1 MTSAPTHALEV
12 SKLSK
17 TYGSATALR
26 DATFVLRAGQFLTL
40 LGPSGCGKTT
50 TLRLIAG
57 FEPPDTGTIQIHGR
71 AVSGQ
76 GFTVPPEQRRVGM
89 VFQDYALFPHLDVAG
104 NVGFGLRGDK
114 KTKMARVEEML
125 ALVGLSAFADRMPG
139 ALSGGQQQRVA
150 LARALAPQP
159 ELLLLDE
166 PFSHLDAAL
175 RAQVRGELRTI
186 LRQAGVSAVFVT
198 HDQEEALS
206 LSDWVAVMFD
216 GRVEQVAPPR
226 TLYTRPATRRVAE
239 FVGEAFWLPAQADGL
254 FASCALGNVA
264 LADSASGAVDL
275 LIRPESLLIDTVGQ
289 GTAAV
294 VEWREYYGHDQR
306 IGVRLADGT
315 RLVGRAGPEHAISVG
330 QNVGV
335 RARTAVLP
343 YAKTDG

>member
-1 MTSAPTHALEV
+1 MTYALEV

-17 TYGSATALR
+17 TYGSAVALR
-26 DATFVLRAGQFLTL
+26 DATFTLRSGQFLTL

-57 FEPPDTGTIQIHGR
+57 FEPPDTGSIQILGR
-71 AVSGQ
+71 AVTGA
-76 GFTVPPEQRRVGM
+76 GLAVPPEQRRVGL
-89 VFQDYALFPHLDVAG
+89 VFQDYALFPHLNVAD
-104 NVGFGLRGDK
+104 NVGFGVRADK
-114 KTKMARVEEML
+114 KTRAARVEEML

-159 ELLLLDE
+159 DLLLLDE

-175 RAQVRGELRTI
+175 RAQVRSELRTI
-186 LRQAGVSAVFVT
+186 LRQANVSAVFVT

-226 TLYTRPATRRVAE
+226 TLYTRPASRRVAE
-239 FVGEAFWLPAQADGL
+239 FVGEAFWLPAHANGQ
-254 FASCALGNVA
+254 FATCALGNVA
-264 LADSASGAVDL
+264 LADAAQGPVDL
-275 LIRPESLLIDTVGQ
+275 LIRPESLTIDTVGQ
-289 GTAAV
+289 GTGAR

-306 IGVRLADGT
+306 VGLRLADGT
-315 RLVGRAGPEHAISVG
+315 ALVGRVGPEMAVSVG
-330 QNVGV
+330 QQVGV
-335 RARTAVLP
+335 RARTAILP
-343 YAKTDG
+343 YPRQA

>member
-1 MTSAPTHALEV
+1 MSYALEV

-17 TYGSATALR
+17 SYGSAVALR
-26 DATFVLRAGQFLTL
+26 DATFTLRTGQFLTL

-57 FEPPDTGTIQIHGR
+57 FEPPDTGNITILGR
-71 AVSGQ
+71 AVSGK
-76 GFTVPPEQRRVGM
+76 GTAVPPEQRRVGM
-89 VFQDYALFPHLDVAG
+89 VFQDYALFPHLNVAD
-104 NVGFGLRGDK
+104 NVGFGLRADK
-114 KTKMARVEEML
+114 ATKQARIAEML
-125 ALVGLSAFADRMPG
+125 ALVGLGAFADRMPG

-159 ELLLLDE
+159 DLLLLDE

-216 GRVEQVAPPR
+216 GVVEQVAPPR
-226 TLYTRPATRRVAE
+226 TLYTRPASRRVAE

-264 LADSASGAVDL
+264 LADAAKGAVDL
-275 LIRPESLLIDTVGQ
+275 LIRPEALFIDSVGQ
-289 GTAAV
+289 GVAAT

-306 IGVRLADGT
+306 VGVRLNDGT
-315 RLVGRAGPEHAISVG
+315 RLVGRAGPELAVSVG
-330 QNVGV
+330 QAVGV
-335 RARTAVLP
+335 RARTAVLAYP
-343 YAKTDG
+343 RA